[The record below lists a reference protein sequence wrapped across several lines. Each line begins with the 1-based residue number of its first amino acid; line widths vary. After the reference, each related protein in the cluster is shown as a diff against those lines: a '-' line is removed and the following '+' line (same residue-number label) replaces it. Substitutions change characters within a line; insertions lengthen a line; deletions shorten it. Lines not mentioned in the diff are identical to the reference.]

1 MDKKL
6 KQILSQILQ
15 NKFENEIQNRT
26 IEDFVEG
33 SFIYVND
40 KLNLKM
46 QLVVNDLIKS
56 NLLNSQSVLEL
67 REFESN
73 LLNFLISRSAK

>member
-46 QLVVNDLIKS
+46 HLVVNDLIKS
-56 NLLNSQSVLEL
+56 NLLNTQSELEL
-67 REFESN
+67 RKFESN
-73 LLNFLISRSAK
+73 LLNFLISRNAK